1 MPQILLILPNL
12 HLKLP
17 NRMVS
22 NDAIYIIKTLIYVCK
37 IEDPKI
43 VILAI
48 IVRPGI
54 ELVRMSVGK
63 QEQATNTKLLVG
75 QTS

>member
-1 MPQILLILPNL
+1 M
-12 HLKLP
+12 
-17 NRMVS
+17 
-22 NDAIYIIKTLIYVCK
+22 YVCK

-54 ELVRMSVGK
+54 ELVRLSVGK